1 MNPLRAIGL
10 KLVSVALFVA
20 MSALI
25 KASSDAV
32 PPGEAVFFRSLF
44 AIPVILAWL
53 LWRGDL
59 SHGLRTRDPVGHLM
73 RGLVGSMA
81 MGASFAGLALLP
93 FAEVKAIG
101 YASPLLVVIF
111 AAMFLG
117 EQVRL
122 FRLAAVGLGLAGVV
136 VILSPRLTALGEDGL
151 DRSQQLGALL
161 VLAAA
166 TCAAL
171 AQVFVRRLVARESTA
186 AIVFW
191 FSVSA
196 TVLSLLTL
204 PLGWRM
210 PGPVAAGMLVIAG
223 LLGGLGQIFLTS
235 AYRHADAAVV
245 APFDYASIFF
255 AIAIGYWAF
264 DEIPGSRVIGG
275 ALLVIAAGV
284 LIIWRERQLGLAR
297 GKARP
302 GMTPQG

>member
-1 MNPLRAIGL
+1 MNPPRAIGL
-10 KLVSVALFVA
+10 KLVSVAFFVA

-25 KASSDAV
+25 KASSDTV
-32 PPGEAVFFRSLF
+32 PAGEAVFFRSLF

-53 LWRGDL
+53 LWRGNL
-59 SHGLRTRDPVGHLM
+59 REGLATRDPVGHLM

-93 FAEVKAIG
+93 LAEVKAIG
-101 YASPLLVVIF
+101 YATPLLVVIF

-117 EQVRL
+117 ERVRL
-122 FRLAAVGLGLAGVV
+122 FRLAAVGLGLVGVV
-136 VILSPRLTALGEDGL
+136 IILSPRLTALGDGGL
-151 DRSQQLGALL
+151 DHAQQLGALL

-171 AQVFVRRLVARESTA
+171 AQVFVRRLVARESTS

-196 TVLSLLTL
+196 TLLSLLTL
-204 PLGWRM
+204 PMGWTV
-210 PGPVAAGMLVIAG
+210 PGPGVACMLVLAG

-264 DEIPGSRVIGG
+264 EEIPTPRVIGG
-275 ALLVIAAGV
+275 AALVIAAGV
-284 LIIWRERQLGLAR
+284 LIILRERRLGLER